1 MKKINIDINN
11 YTLVYKKVSV
21 NLHCLIDE
29 FKITHKSDKYNII
42 IHDSIFI
49 KNINELIDINIKK
62 NYFSYISN
70 LFQEFIKVI
79 ANGIDSPNSSFINY
93 KKQTTEIITLFFN
106 KGVVPD
112 MKLLYNITFNQN
124 TTGFKERGLL
134 IDLIVNV
141 YTDTYYNIKYPL
153 IFYING
159 KQNNDISYL
168 ISCSKFLQLPHTIET
183 LTTIHK
189 NIVSIIVEY
198 L

>member
-1 MKKINIDINN
+1 MKKIDIYINN
-11 YTLVYKKVSV
+11 YTLVYKKISH
-21 NLHCLIDE
+21 NLSCLIDE
-29 FKITHKSDKYNII
+29 FKITHQTDKYNII

-49 KNINELIDINIKK
+49 KNINALIDNKK
-62 NYFSYISN
+62 NKFSYISN

-79 ANGIDSPNSSFINY
+79 ADGIYSPNSSFINY
-93 KKQTTEIITLFFN
+93 KKQTTEIIILFFN
-106 KGVVPD
+106 KGVMPD
-112 MKLLYNITFNQN
+112 MKLLYNIIFNQS

-141 YTDTYYNIKYPL
+141 YSEAYNTIKYPI
-153 IFYING
+153 IFYSK
-159 KQNNDISYL
+159 KQNTDISYL

>member
-11 YTLVYKKVSV
+11 YTLVYKKISH
-21 NLHCLIDE
+21 NLSCLIDE
-29 FKITHKSDKYNII
+29 FKITHQSDKYNII

-49 KNINELIDINIKK
+49 KNINALIDNKK
-62 NYFSYISN
+62 NKFSYISN

-79 ANGIDSPNSSFINY
+79 ADGIDSPNSSFINY
-93 KKQTTEIITLFFN
+93 KKQTAEIITLFFN

-112 MKLLYNITFNQN
+112 MKLLYNITFNQS

-141 YTDTYYNIKYPL
+141 YTNTYYNIKYPL

-183 LTTIHK
+183 LTNIHK
-189 NIVSIIVEY
+189 NIVCIIVEY

>member
-1 MKKINIDINN
+1 MKKIDIDINN
-11 YTLVYKKVSV
+11 YTLVYKKISH
-21 NLHCLIDE
+21 NLSCLTDE
-29 FKITHKSDKYNII
+29 FKITHQTDKYNII

-49 KNINELIDINIKK
+49 KNINELININK
-62 NYFSYISN
+62 NKFSYIFN

-79 ANGIDSPNSSFINY
+79 ADGIDSPNSSFINY

-112 MKLLYNITFNQN
+112 MKLLYNITFNKS
-124 TTGFKERGLL
+124 TAGFKERGLL

-141 YTDTYYNIKYPL
+141 YNEAYNTIKYPI
-153 IFYING
+153 IFYSK
-159 KQNNDISYL
+159 KQNTDISYL

>member
-1 MKKINIDINN
+1 MKKIDIDINN
-11 YTLVYKKVSV
+11 YTLVFKKVSV

-49 KNINELIDINIKK
+49 KNINELIDNK

-79 ANGIDSPNSSFINY
+79 ADGIDSPNSSFINY
-93 KKQTTEIITLFFN
+93 KKQTAEIITLFFN

-112 MKLLYNITFNQN
+112 MKLLYNITFNQS

-141 YTDTYYNIKYPL
+141 YNDAYNNIKYPL
-153 IFYING
+153 IFYSG

-189 NIVSIIVEY
+189 NIVLCIVEY

>member
-1 MKKINIDINN
+1 MKKIEIDINN

-21 NLHCLIDE
+21 NLPGLIDE
-29 FKITHKSDKYNII
+29 FKITHQTDKYNII

-49 KNINELIDINIKK
+49 KNINELININK
-62 NYFSYISN
+62 NKFSYISD

-79 ANGIDSPNSSFINY
+79 ADGIDSPNSSFINY
-93 KKQTTEIITLFFN
+93 KKQTAEIITLFFN

-112 MKLLYNITFNQN
+112 MKLLYNITFNQS

-141 YTDTYYNIKYPL
+141 YNEAYNTIKYPI
-153 IFYING
+153 IFYSK
-159 KQNNDISYL
+159 KQNTDISYL

-183 LTTIHK
+183 ITTIHK

>member
-1 MKKINIDINN
+1 MKKIEIDINN

-21 NLHCLIDE
+21 NLPGLIDE
-29 FKITHKSDKYNII
+29 FKITHQTDKYNII

-49 KNINELIDINIKK
+49 KNINELININK
-62 NYFSYISN
+62 NKFSYISD

-79 ANGIDSPNSSFINY
+79 ADGIDSPNSSFINY

-112 MKLLYNITFNQN
+112 MKLLYNITFNKS
-124 TTGFKERGLL
+124 TAGFKERGLL

-141 YTDTYYNIKYPL
+141 YNEAYNTIKYPI
-153 IFYING
+153 IFYSK
-159 KQNNDISYL
+159 KQNTDISYL

>member
-1 MKKINIDINN
+1 MKKIEIDINN

-21 NLHCLIDE
+21 NLPGLIDE
-29 FKITHKSDKYNII
+29 FKITHQTDKYNII

-49 KNINELIDINIKK
+49 KNINELININK
-62 NYFSYISN
+62 NKFSYISD

-79 ANGIDSPNSSFINY
+79 ADGIDSPNSSFINY
-93 KKQTTEIITLFFN
+93 KKQTAEIITLFFN

-112 MKLLYNITFNQN
+112 MKLLYNITFNQS

-141 YTDTYYNIKYPL
+141 YNEAYNTIKYPI
-153 IFYING
+153 IFYSK
-159 KQNNDISYL
+159 KQNTDISYL

>member
-1 MKKINIDINN
+1 MRKIDIDINN

-21 NLHCLIDE
+21 NLPGLIDE
-29 FKITHKSDKYNII
+29 FKITHQTDKYNII

-49 KNINELIDINIKK
+49 KNINELININK
-62 NYFSYISN
+62 NKFSYISN

-79 ANGIDSPNSSFINY
+79 ADGIDSPNSSFINY
-93 KKQTTEIITLFFN
+93 KKQTAEIITLFFN

-112 MKLLYNITFNQN
+112 MKLLYNITFNQS

-141 YTDTYYNIKYPL
+141 YTNTYYNIKYPL
-153 IFYING
+153 IFYSK
-159 KQNNDISYL
+159 KQNTDISYL

-183 LTTIHK
+183 LTNIHK
-189 NIVSIIVEY
+189 NIVCIIVEY

>member
-1 MKKINIDINN
+1 MRKIDIDINN

-21 NLHCLIDE
+21 NLPGLIDE
-29 FKITHKSDKYNII
+29 FKITHQTDKYNII

-49 KNINELIDINIKK
+49 KNINELININK
-62 NYFSYISN
+62 NKFSYISN

-79 ANGIDSPNSSFINY
+79 ADGIYSPNSSFINY
-93 KKQTTEIITLFFN
+93 KKQTAEIITLFFN
-106 KGVVPD
+106 KGAVPD
-112 MKLLYNITFNQN
+112 MKLLYNITFNQH

-134 IDLIVNV
+134 IDLIVNI
-141 YTDTYYNIKYPL
+141 YNEAYNNIKYPL
-153 IFYING
+153 IFYSK
-159 KQNNDISYL
+159 KQNTDISYL

>member
-1 MKKINIDINN
+1 MKKIEIDINN

-21 NLHCLIDE
+21 NLPGLIDE
-29 FKITHKSDKYNII
+29 FKITHQTDKYNII

-49 KNINELIDINIKK
+49 KNINELININK
-62 NYFSYISN
+62 NKFSYIFN

-79 ANGIDSPNSSFINY
+79 ADGIDSPNSSFINY

-112 MKLLYNITFNQN
+112 MKLLYNITFNKS
-124 TTGFKERGLL
+124 TAGFKERGLL

-141 YTDTYYNIKYPL
+141 YNEAYNTIKYPI
-153 IFYING
+153 IFYSK
-159 KQNNDISYL
+159 KQNTDISYL

>member
-1 MKKINIDINN
+1 MKKIEIDINN

-21 NLHCLIDE
+21 NLPGLIDE
-29 FKITHKSDKYNII
+29 FKITHQTDKYNII

-49 KNINELIDINIKK
+49 KNINELININK
-62 NYFSYISN
+62 NKFSYISN

-79 ANGIDSPNSSFINY
+79 ADGIYSPNSSFINY
-93 KKQTTEIITLFFN
+93 KKQTAEIITLFFN
-106 KGVVPD
+106 KGAVPD
-112 MKLLYNITFNQN
+112 MKLLYNITFNQH

-134 IDLIVNV
+134 IDLIVNI
-141 YTDTYYNIKYPL
+141 YNEAYNNIKYPL
-153 IFYING
+153 IFYSK
-159 KQNNDISYL
+159 KQNTDISYL